1 MFLKDC
7 SGCQVEKSY
16 WGRVVRLDG
25 DERPMRRLLQQSGCK
40 MVVA

>member
-1 MFLKDC
+1 M
-7 SGCQVEKSY
+7 EKSY

-25 DERPMRRLLQQSGCK
+25 DERPMRRLLQQSRSK